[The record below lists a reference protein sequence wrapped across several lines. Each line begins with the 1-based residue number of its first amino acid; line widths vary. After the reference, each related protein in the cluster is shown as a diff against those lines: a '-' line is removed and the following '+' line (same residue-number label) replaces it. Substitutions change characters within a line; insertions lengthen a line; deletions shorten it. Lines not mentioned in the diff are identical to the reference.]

1 MHSLEKVV
9 SFSSFCATR
18 LNKPSTELMNWW
30 KQCYRTRSSHCYNQ
44 RIFVI
49 ICEGKVTSCANVW
62 PDVPSLPWWR
72 NLLTSPLW
80 TVTTMTIIT
89 PSHLYPDQP
98 RSKITNKTKPP
109 IVQAT
114 PNLLTGV
121 TKPRW
126 PVLCLLIC
134 SLTAPASPGPLT
146 WWWPV
151 LCLLICSLTAPASP
165 GTLDTPEIK
174 LDWCQVLWNHNPK
187 SKRLHY
193 TNRQTPPCIDK
204 YSKCKMCLTDF
215 HFRLWVILHLYPSK
229 LRILWC
235 SCF

>member
-1 MHSLEKVV
+1 M
-9 SFSSFCATR
+9 R
-18 LNKPSTELMNWW
+18 LVWTSRPLNWW
-30 KQCYRTRSSHCYNQ
+30 IDENNVTEHEA
-44 RIFVI
+44 RIVI
-49 ICEGKVTSCANVW
+49 IREYSLLFARGRW
-62 PDVPSLPWWR
+62 PVVLLMCDLMCQVSRDGR

-134 SLTAPASPGPLT
+134 SLT
-146 WWWPV
+146 V
-151 LCLLICSLTAPASP
+151 PASP

-204 YSKCKMCLTDF
+204 YSKCKMCPTDF
-215 HFRLWVILHLYPSK
+215 HFRLWVILHLYPSQ